1 MSDLLN
7 QASLVYI
14 PSGYK
19 EDTAYSVIPTD
30 GSGDLTFTRAS
41 DGTRVN
47 SAGLVEN
54 VPWNLCTYS
63 EDQTQWT
70 SQNATTVTANSTTA
84 PNGTI
89 TADTVTPTAVN
100 DDHYRGILLSSQ
112 VGELTAFIYVKP
124 NGYNFFDWGIWNGS
138 FYIVRATF
146 DLVNLTYTF
155 TIPGTATIE
164 SVGNGWLKCGISGS
178 NASLSTIGLYYRTR
192 PTGGS
197 GFFTGN
203 GTSGAFVWGAQL
215 NTGTTAKP
223 YFPTTDRQN
232 VPRLTYEGGCASL
245 LLEPQRTNLILQSE
259 AFGSASWSAF
269 NASVSSNVSATLDPQ
284 GYYGADKLVEDS
296 SSAYH
301 DADQVQTYTAAAYTI
316 SVFAKAAGRNHIFL
330 QHFDGSTF
338 FTSGTFNLADGTI
351 SGVGTIENYGNGWYR
366 CSYTATT
373 ASGTGKSYINLSNGT
388 TGNYQ
393 GDGTSGVY
401 IWGAQLEAGSYP
413 TSYIPTTS
421 ASVTRVADAAY
432 KTGISSLIGQTE
444 GVLFVDFEHS
454 VTSTTEDTRFILS
467 DNTYN
472 NWTFFS
478 IENGTSLRYYLTSGG
493 VNELD
498 TTVTNVF
505 PTAGRYKVAMAY
517 EDDLFTIY
525 VNGVQKVN
533 NTTSTN
539 IPAMS
544 ALLLSGKEAVTTAV
558 ELVNKKVNQAVL
570 FPTRL
575 TNDQLAA
582 LTTL

>member
-1 MSDLLN
+1 
-7 QASLVYI
+7 
-14 PSGYK
+14 
-19 EDTAYSVIPTD
+19 
-30 GSGDLTFTRAS
+30 
-41 DGTRVN
+41 
-47 SAGLVEN
+47 LVEN

-330 QHFDGSTF
+330 QHFDGITF

-421 ASVTRVADAAY
+421 AAVTRVADLASAPQGTHGNFGTNPFCVFLDVNFA
-432 KTGISSLIGQTE
+432 KLSSTGAIALLGNRQSSNWWRIYSNGSEFRLELNGSN
-444 GVLFVDFEHS
+444 GFV
-454 VTSTTEDTRFILS
+454 S
-467 DNTYN
+467 DIFLNQ
-472 NWTFFS
+472 
-478 IENGTSLRYYLTSGG
+478 GTLTSRTKIAFNRNG
-493 VNELD
+493 ND
-498 TTVTNVF
+498 M
-505 PTAGRYKVAMAY
+505 K
-517 EDDLFTIY
+517 IY
-525 VNGVQKVN
+525 VNGSQTFAASSAVYSSDFTTG
-533 NTTSTN
+533 NTQIDFNSWYAGVYE
-539 IPAMS
+539 I
-544 ALLLSGKEAVTTAV
+544 TATEYNEV
-558 ELVNKKVNQAVL
+558 VL
-570 FPTRL
+570 FKQSL
-575 TNDQLAA
+575 TASELAA